1 MYEMKNTFMYVFT
14 LGIFVE
20 LKGVFGM

>member
-14 LGIFVE
+14 LGIFFE
-20 LKGVFGM
+20 CEGVFRM